1 MLKSAVSTL
10 AACLAL
16 AAASAAPAR
25 PDVWQLSD
33 KEISV
38 WRQVQPS
45 ILALSRSGVPCG
57 AAACIDPSG
66 LFITHQNSF
75 VTGSVVAMTMDGHQ
89 VQFRIVYTDR
99 ATGLTL
105 LAALAPVG
113 VKFAPVHVTTDE
125 HPERGILVAV
135 LSSGP
140 VRADITRSNIV
151 ATSTLAQHQSV
162 LVDEV
167 EFDAPVQLMS
177 GALIFDGSGSLV
189 GILGANLPHVG
200 NRLPKY
206 MPMQQNGPASRG
218 TQSAGQTQRVG
229 GAQGPATKTQ
239 NFFGV
244 GPSGLTVAY
253 SIAPIVLNRVVTGF
267 ISPTHEVEHP
277 ALGAICVDA
286 INVEGHP
293 MGVKIVQVTPGSG
306 AAKAGLKIGDTI
318 QNIDGVDIP
327 NVVEYA
333 RAMLSKEV
341 GHRITIAILRDME
354 SIPVDAVVGRV
365 DFGP

>member
-1 MLKSAVSTL
+1 VLRSAVSTL
-10 AACLAL
+10 AACLVMAS
-16 AAASAAPAR
+16 ASAAYRLDA
-25 PDVWQLSD
+25 WQLSD
-33 KEISV
+33 KELSV
-38 WRQVQPS
+38 WHQVQPS

-66 LFITHQNSF
+66 LFIAHQNSF
-75 VTGSVVAMTMDGHQ
+75 VSGSVVAMTMDGRQ
-89 VQFRIVYTDR
+89 VQFRLVYTDR

-105 LAALAPVG
+105 MTALAPEG
-113 VKFAPVHVTTDE
+113 VSFAPVHVTSDE
-125 HPERGILVAV
+125 HPERGILLAV
-135 LSSGP
+135 LASGP

-151 ATSTLAQHQSV
+151 ATSALAHNQSV

-167 EFDAPVQLMS
+167 QFDAPVQLMS
-177 GALIFDGSGSLV
+177 GALIFDGAGSLV

-200 NRLPKY
+200 GSGVPRYAPVGSVQSV
-206 MPMQQNGPASRG
+206 PTQGRGNGG
-218 TQSAGQTQRVG
+218 GQGQGQG
-229 GAQGPATKTQ
+229 GAGAAKA
-239 NFFGV
+239 FGLI

-253 SIAPIVLNRVVTGF
+253 SIAPVVLNRVVTGF

-277 ALGAICVDA
+277 ALGAVCVDA
-286 INVEGHP
+286 IALDGRP
-293 MGVKIVQVTPGSG
+293 LGVRIVSISTGSG
-306 AAKAGLKIGDTI
+306 AAKAGLKVGDYI
-318 QNIDGVDIP
+318 QNIDGMDVP

-354 SIPVDAVVGRV
+354 SMPVDAVVGRV